1 MDPASGRT
9 DCGFC
14 VVGDNFRY
22 GLSLQPF
29 TSVLSAEFYAI
40 LRADHYAGRTAMRG
54 VLILTDSMRA
64 LTCLGDCMAA
74 SARNYL
80 VFKIVHLVAGLADL
94 GGEVR
99 FMWVP
104 GHVGIVGNEVADG
117 VARAAGG
124 PALQHSVRPALL

>member
-1 MDPASGRT
+1 
-9 DCGFC
+9 
-14 VVGDNFRY
+14 
-22 GLSLQPF
+22 
-29 TSVLSAEFYAI
+29 
-40 LRADHYAGRTAMRG
+40 MRR
-54 VLILTDSMRA
+54 VLILTDSMWA

-74 SARNYL
+74 SVRNYL